1 MSEHLLGWACRRLF
15 GLLAPAGSGGALTIL
30 IFHRVLD
37 RHDELQP
44 GEPTAEEFE
53 AQLRWVRSWF
63 NVLPLAEAAASLR
76 DGRLP
81 ARALAITF
89 DDGYA
94 DNHDLALPVLRR
106 LGVPAT
112 FFVATGYL
120 DGGAMFNDIVVE
132 ALRVAPAPEID
143 LGQLGLGRHPLGS
156 IGQRRAAI
164 AAVLERIKSL
174 PPGPRE
180 ETARR
185 VAARAGATLPV
196 GLMMS
201 SAQVRALADAGMEVG
216 AHTVMHPILASIDA
230 ASARRE
236 IADGRA
242 RLAQITGR
250 PVRLFAYPNGRPVQ
264 DYRQEHAVLVRELG
278 FEAAVSTAWGSAR
291 AGADSFQLPRFTP
304 WDRTPL
310 RYGLR
315 LAHSLSRRGFARA

>member
-1 MSEHLLGWACRRLF
+1 MSEALLGWAGRRLF
-15 GLLAPAGSGGALTIL
+15 GLLSPAGGGGALAVM

-53 AQLRWVRSWF
+53 ARMRWVRAWF
-63 NVLPLAEAAASLR
+63 NVLPLAEAAARLR

-81 ARALAITF
+81 ARALSITF

-106 LGVPAT
+106 LGLPAT

-120 DGGAMFNDIVVE
+120 DGGVMFNDVVVE
-132 ALRVAPAPEID
+132 ALRMAPAPEID
-143 LGQLGLGRHPLGS
+143 LGQLGLGRHRLGS
-156 IGQRRAAI
+156 NAQRRAAI
-164 AAVLERIKSL
+164 GAVLERIKRL

-185 VAARAGATLPV
+185 IAARAGAALPA

-230 ASARRE
+230 AAARRE

-242 RLAQITGR
+242 RLEQITGR
-250 PVRLFAYPNGRPVQ
+250 PVRLFAYPNGRPQQ
-264 DYRQEHAVLVRELG
+264 DYRREHAALVRELG

-291 AGADSFQLPRFTP
+291 AGADAFQLPRFTP
-304 WDRTPL
+304 WDRTAL

-315 LAHSLSRRGFARA
+315 LARGLARRGYAVA